1 MKKVMDY
8 ICYRCVERELNDNVI
23 AVSVPEIAQ
32 ELSYSQNFV
41 RNIIRKLKERE
52 LIIGV
57 CESGFNEAKD
67 KYVIVRGYKVT
78 SKGKQTDSYE
88 KALYELT
95 EQ

>member
-8 ICYRCVERELNDNVI
+8 ICYRCVERELNDHVI
-23 AVSVPEIAQ
+23 AVSVPEIAKQ
-32 ELSYSQNFV
+32 LSYSPNYV
-41 RNIIRKLKERE
+41 KSIIRKLKEKE

-57 CESGFNEAKD
+57 CESGFNEAEE

-78 SKGKQTDSYE
+78 AKGKQTDSYE